1 MKRRT
6 VMTLVCAVWCPA
18 AVFAQGDTT
27 ATSGERNWQVG
38 GAIMFPGGDVS
49 NASFAAVGLT
59 ATSARPNRIGPD
71 LAFVLVPR
79 SLQGGALLGGI
90 RANIGLPV
98 TISPTV
104 TIVPSAGASFAA
116 AVGAGGTGGARGW
129 NGTLALLLFRPR
141 RDGSVASVGLRVAIS
156 EHQFSGSDFG
166 LRLFEIGFVR
176 R

>member
-1 MKRRT
+1 MMRRA
-6 VMTLVCAVWCPA
+6 VLTLLCSAGISAVA
-18 AVFAQGDTT
+18 SAQGDTT
-27 ATSGERNWQVG
+27 ATSGEGNWQVG
-38 GAIMFPGGDVS
+38 GAIMFPGGEVS

-104 TIVPSAGASFAA
+104 TVVPSAGASFAA

-129 NGTLALLLFRPR
+129 NGTLALLLFRDR
-141 RDGSVASVGLRVAIS
+141 RDESTSSVGLRIAIS
-156 EHQFSGSDFG
+156 EHQFSGSEFG